1 MPVIKEGPEALRVV
15 LLGLAEQGVTC
26 PLATTM
32 YTYIYIYIYVY
43 IYMCVCVYMEEGGRM
58 ARLTFKM
65 GMGGKLE

>member
-32 YTYIYIYIYVY
+32 YTYIYIYIH
-43 IYMCVCVYMEEGGRM
+43 MCVCVYGGRG
-58 ARLTFKM
+58 KNGSVNIQNGYGWKI
-65 GMGGKLE
+65 GMIHDR